1 VALSAARGDQALP
14 RAERLTLPARGA
26 DAERARR
33 HHLDRAAHHAGG
45 EEGLPDHLLGVL
57 SRHGGGRT
65 QKPARPSTVREA
77 VRRIN
82 ADKRAYL
89 HYFIDYAP

>member
-1 VALSAARGDQALP
+1 VAG
-14 RAERLTLPARGA
+14 
-26 DAERARR
+26 
-33 HHLDRAAHHAGG
+33 AGG
-45 EEGLPDHLLGVL
+45 
-57 SRHGGGRT
+57 R
-65 QKPARPSTVREA
+65 PAPPSTVREA